1 MATAAPRWTR
11 LEPDERRQQILAV
24 ARRLFSERHYSA
36 VSTSEIARE
45 AGVARGLLHHYF
57 GGKRELFLEVVR
69 SMLRMPPNLFSEQ
82 DLEGDR
88 DEALAQAVDRW
99 LEMVARNR
107 GTWLATVAAG
117 GFGHDPELEAIVE
130 EGREQITDRLISL
143 VGHGDSSG
151 ELRAVVNAYGDFAV
165 RIGVEWV
172 RNKRLTREQARE
184 LLIHGLLQLVD
195 EVLPQIEAKRR
206 RNGRRKG

>member
-1 MATAAPRWTR
+1 MATAAPRWIR
-11 LEPDERRQQILAV
+11 LEPDERRHQILAV

-36 VSTSEIARE
+36 VSTSEIANE

-69 SMLRMPPNLFSEQ
+69 SMLRMPSDLFGDQEP
-82 DLEGDR
+82 GRDR
-88 DEALAQAVDRW
+88 DESLAQAVDRW
-99 LEMVARNR
+99 LEMVDRNR
-107 GTWLATVAAG
+107 GTWLATVGAG

-130 EGREQITDRLISL
+130 EGREEIADRLISL
-143 VGHGDSSG
+143 LREGDSSSASG

-172 RNKRLTREQARE
+172 RNERLTRQQAHDV
-184 LLIHGLLQLVD
+184 LTQGLVQLVD
-195 EVLPQIEAKRR
+195 EVVPQIESASRP
-206 RNGRRKG
+206 